1 LLNNTCLSKSKLNKE
16 YSETL
21 NWLFHQF
28 PIYQNIGE
36 EALKYKL
43 DNVKKISKALNEPE
57 KSLKFIH
64 IAGSNGKGS
73 TSSMLASILYESG
86 YKVGLFTS
94 PHIKKYTERIKINGE
109 EITETYVTSF
119 IKRIKESKLNFNP
132 SFFELTFGL
141 ALDYFNY
148 KKCQICVIET
158 GLGGRLDATNIIKPI
173 LSVITNISLE
183 HTDILGNT
191 IAKIAKE
198 KAGIIKKDTPI
209 VIGDMKIEAKKI
221 IESEAIKL
229 NSKIIESTKF
239 KSKLKLF
246 NLPLL
251 GDYQLNNLLTVIASL
266 SELNSMKFKSNNDII
281 QRGLNNIIRN
291 TGFVPRMQIIS
302 KKPLI
307 IYDVSHN
314 VEGISI
320 SLDTIKNI
328 QQGDLHIV
336 FSSSKEKDI
345 ESILKIFPIKSNMYF
360 TKSSNE
366 RSVLISDFKKISKK
380 INFSTKKYFNDAK
393 SALKNAKDSSSS
405 NDTILVIG
413 SFFLISDFL

>member
-1 LLNNTCLSKSKLNKE
+1 MLKYICLSKSKLNKE
-16 YSETL
+16 YSGIL
-21 NWLFHQF
+21 NWLFQQF
-28 PIYQNIGE
+28 PIYQNIGDK
-36 EALKYKL
+36 ALKFKL
-43 DNVKKISKALNEPE
+43 DNIKKLSKVLNEPE

-73 TSSMLASILYESG
+73 TSSILASILHESG

-109 EITETYVTSF
+109 EISESYVVTF
-119 IKRIKESKLNFNP
+119 VKRIKEIKLNFNP

-141 ALDYFNY
+141 ALDYFNH
-148 KKCQICVIET
+148 KNCQICIIET

-191 IAKIAKE
+191 IEKIAKE

-229 NSKIIESTKF
+229 NSKIIQSTKF
-239 KSKLKLF
+239 KSKIKLF

-251 GDYQLNNLLTVIASL
+251 GGYQLNNLLTVIASL
-266 SELNSMKFKSNNDII
+266 SELNNMKFKSNNDII
-281 QRGLNNIIRN
+281 QKGLNNIIRN

-302 KKPLI
+302 KNPLV

-314 VEGISI
+314 VEGIST

-328 QQGDLHIV
+328 QQGNLHIV
-336 FSSSKEKDI
+336 FSSSKDKDV
-345 ESILKIFPIKSNMYF
+345 ESIIQLFPIKSNMYF
-360 TKSSNE
+360 TKNSNE
-366 RSVLISDFKKISKK
+366 RSVVISDFKIKSKK
-380 INFSTKKYFNDAK
+380 INFSTKKYFNDSK
-393 SALKNAKDSSSS
+393 RALKIAKDSSSS

>member
-1 LLNNTCLSKSKLNKE
+1 MLKYICLSKSKLNKE
-16 YSETL
+16 YSEII
-21 NWLFHQF
+21 NWLFQQF
-28 PIYQNIGE
+28 PIYQNIGDK
-36 EALKYKL
+36 ALKFKL
-43 DNVKKISKALNEPE
+43 DNIKKLSKVLNEPE

-73 TSSMLASILYESG
+73 TSSILASILHESG

-109 EITETYVTSF
+109 EISESYVVTF
-119 IKRIKESKLNFNP
+119 VKRIKEIKLNFNP

-141 ALDYFNY
+141 ALDYFNH
-148 KKCQICVIET
+148 KNCQICIIET

-191 IAKIAKE
+191 IEKIAKE

-229 NSKIIESTKF
+229 NSKIIQSTKF
-239 KSKLKLF
+239 KSKIKLF

-251 GDYQLNNLLTVIASL
+251 GGYQLNNLLTVIASL
-266 SELNSMKFKSNNDII
+266 SELNNMKFKSNNDII
-281 QRGLNNIIRN
+281 QKGLNNIIRN

-302 KKPLI
+302 KNPLV

-314 VEGISI
+314 VEGIST

-328 QQGDLHIV
+328 QQGNLHIV
-336 FSSSKEKDI
+336 FSSSKDKDV
-345 ESILKIFPIKSNMYF
+345 ESIIQLFPIKSNMYF
-360 TKSSNE
+360 TKNSNE
-366 RSVLISDFKKISKK
+366 RSVVISDFKIKSKK
-380 INFSTKKYFNDAK
+380 INFSTKKYFNDSK
-393 SALKNAKDSSSS
+393 RALKIAKDSSSS

>member
-1 LLNNTCLSKSKLNKE
+1 MLKSICLSKSKLNKE

-21 NWLFHQF
+21 NWLFQQF
-28 PIYQNIGE
+28 PAYQNVGNK
-36 EALKYKL
+36 ALKFKL
-43 DNVKKISKALNEPE
+43 VNIKKISKLLNEPE

-64 IAGSNGKGS
+64 VAGSNGKGS

-94 PHIKKYTERIKINGE
+94 PHIKNYTERIKINGE
-109 EITETYVTSF
+109 EIPESYVINF
-119 IKRIKESKLNFNP
+119 IKRIKKIKFNFNP

-141 ALDYFNY
+141 ALDYFNS
-148 KKCQICVIET
+148 KKCEICIIET
-158 GLGGRLDATNIIKPI
+158 GLGGRLDATNIIQPI

-183 HTDILGNT
+183 HTDILGST

-198 KAGIIKKDTPI
+198 KAGIIKKETPI

-221 IESEAIKL
+221 IESQAIKL
-229 NSKIIESTKF
+229 NSKVIQSIKF
-239 KSKLKLF
+239 KSKIKLF

-251 GDYQLNNLLTVIASL
+251 GDYQINNLLTVIASL
-266 SELNSMKFKSNNDII
+266 SELKKLKFESNNDII
-281 QRGLNNIIRN
+281 QSGLNNIIRN

-302 KKPLI
+302 NSPLV

-314 VEGISI
+314 LEGIST
-320 SLDTIKNI
+320 SLETIKKI

-336 FSSSKEKDI
+336 FSLSKEKDL
-345 ESILKIFPIKSNMYF
+345 ESIIKLFPIKSNMYF
-360 TKSSNE
+360 TKSSNK
-366 RSVLISDFKKISKK
+366 RSLVINDFKVKSKK
-380 INFSTKKYFNDAK
+380 INFATKKYFNDSK
-393 SALKNAKDSSSS
+393 KALKNAHESSSS

>member
-1 LLNNTCLSKSKLNKE
+1 MLKYICLSKSKLNKE

-21 NWLFHQF
+21 NWLFQQF
-28 PIYQNIGE
+28 PIYQNIGNK
-36 EALKYKL
+36 ALKFKL
-43 DNVKKISKALNEPE
+43 VNIKKISKLLNEPE

-64 IAGSNGKGS
+64 VAGSNGKGS
-73 TSSMLASILYESG
+73 TSSMLASILHESG

-94 PHIKKYTERIKINGE
+94 PHIKNYTERIKINGE
-109 EITETYVTSF
+109 EIPESYVTNF
-119 IKRIKESKLNFNP
+119 IKRIKKIKLNFSP

-141 ALDYFNY
+141 ALDYFNS
-148 KKCQICVIET
+148 KKCEICIIET
-158 GLGGRLDATNIIKPI
+158 GLGGRLDATNIIQPI

-183 HTDILGNT
+183 HTDILGST

-229 NSKIIESTKF
+229 NSKIIQSIKF
-239 KSKLKLF
+239 KSKIKLF

-251 GDYQLNNLLTVIASL
+251 GDYQLKNLLTVIASL
-266 SELNSMKFKSNNDII
+266 SELKKLKFESNNDII
-281 QRGLNNIIRN
+281 QSGLNNIIRN

-302 KKPLI
+302 NSPLV

-314 VEGISI
+314 LEGIST
-320 SLDTIKNI
+320 SLETIKKI

-336 FSSSKEKDI
+336 FSLSKEKDL
-345 ESILKIFPIKSNMYF
+345 ESIIKLFPIKSNMYF
-360 TKSSNE
+360 TKSSNQ
-366 RSVLISDFKKISKK
+366 RSLVINDYKVKSKK
-380 INFSTKKYFNDAK
+380 INFATKKYFSDSK
-393 SALKNAKDSSSS
+393 KALKNAQESSSS